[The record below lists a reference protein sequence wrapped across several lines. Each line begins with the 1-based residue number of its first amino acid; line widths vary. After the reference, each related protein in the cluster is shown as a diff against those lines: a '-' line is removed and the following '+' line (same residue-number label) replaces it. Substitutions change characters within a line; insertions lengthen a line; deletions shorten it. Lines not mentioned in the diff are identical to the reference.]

1 MLYDGQRTTLE
12 GLLYPFLPSPLETGS
27 LTELHPQDP
36 CKKPGMVACYRLFDH
51 TVNPEVRLFTGK
63 TCFKLWCGSV
73 QLVSLDSI
81 GFTGSQSHAFGWVLE
96 ILNAEKALLLFS
108 HLLSSPKQ
116 FLYVIFV

>member
-1 MLYDGQRTTLE
+1 MYECVSALACVCYMMVRGQLWKAYSIPSYLLLLRQ
-12 GLLYPFLPSPLETGS
+12 GLSLSLPLI
-27 LTELHPQDP
+27 
-36 CKKPGMVACYRLFDH
+36 VF
-51 TVNPEVRLFTGK
+51 
-63 TCFKLWCGSV
+63 